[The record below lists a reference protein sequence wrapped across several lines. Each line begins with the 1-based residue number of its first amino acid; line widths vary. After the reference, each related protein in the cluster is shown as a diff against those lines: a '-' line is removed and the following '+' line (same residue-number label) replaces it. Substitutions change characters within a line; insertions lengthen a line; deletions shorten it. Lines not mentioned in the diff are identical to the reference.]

1 MNYNFDKI
9 IDRKDTDSLKYGG
22 LKERYGCENLLP
34 MWIADMDFAV
44 APEIVKALADR
55 VQHAVF
61 GYTFASDDYFNAI
74 INWQKR
80 RHNFEIT
87 KNEIC
92 FVSGIV
98 KGLAFAVDCF
108 TRENDKI
115 IIQPPVYQPFFIVPT
130 SHNRQIV
137 ANPLIFDGEQYKM
150 DFAGLENI
158 ASQNDCKM
166 LILSNPHNPGGRVW
180 NREELA
186 LLAEICHKHNILVV
200 SDEIHSDLTFGKH
213 VHIPFATVSDLAAQN
228 SITFNS
234 PSKTFNIAGFA
245 SSYSIIKNENLRKK
259 FHKYLEI
266 SELCNGTIFQYLIVQ
281 AAYNNCENWL
291 EELKTYIWENIMFA
305 DRFLKNNIPQI
316 KTVIPH
322 ASFLLWLD
330 CRALQLKQNQLVA
343 LFTNKAELA
352 LNNGA
357 MFGEQG
363 EGFMRLNI
371 GCPRS
376 VLAAALEKLGKAIK

>member
-1 MNYNFDKI
+1 MTYNFDEI
-9 IDRKDTDSLKYGG
+9 IDRQGTDSLKYGG
-22 LKERYGCENLLP
+22 LKERYGCSKLLP

-44 APEIVKALADR
+44 APEIIKALTDR

-61 GYTFASDDYFNAI
+61 GYTFAPADYYNAI
-74 INWQKR
+74 IGWQKR
-80 RHNFEIT
+80 RHNFEISRD
-87 KNEIC
+87 EIC

-98 KGLAFAVDCF
+98 KGIAFAVDCF
-108 TRENDKI
+108 TQENDKI
-115 IIQPPVYQPFFIVPT
+115 IVQPPVYQPFFIIPN

-137 ANPLIFDGEQYKM
+137 TNPLIFDGEQYKM
-150 DFAGLENI
+150 DFAGLEKI

-180 NREELA
+180 TREELA
-186 LLAEICHKHNILVV
+186 RLAEICHKYNILVV
-200 SDEIHSDLTFGKH
+200 SDEIHSDLTFGEH
-213 VHIPFATVSDLAAQN
+213 VHIPFATVSDIAAQN
-228 SITFNS
+228 CITFNA

-245 SSYSIIKNENLRKK
+245 SSYSIIKNEILRKK
-259 FHKYLEI
+259 FHKFMEI
-266 SELCNGTIFQYLIVQ
+266 SELCNATIFQYLVVQ

-291 EELKTYIWENIMFA
+291 EELKTYIWGNVLFA
-305 DRFLKNNIPQI
+305 DDFLKKNIPQI
-316 KTVIPH
+316 KTVIPQ

-330 CRALQLKQNQLVA
+330 CRALQLPQNQLVS
-343 LFTNKAELA
+343 LFTDRAELA
-352 LNNGA
+352 LNDGT

-376 VLAAALEKLGKAIK
+376 VLAQALERLKMALE